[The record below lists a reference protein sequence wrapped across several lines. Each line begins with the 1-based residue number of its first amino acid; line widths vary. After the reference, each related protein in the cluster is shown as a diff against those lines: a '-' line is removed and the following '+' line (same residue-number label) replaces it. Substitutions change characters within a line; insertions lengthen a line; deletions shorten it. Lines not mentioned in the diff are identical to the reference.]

1 MGKTFF
7 IIGGARS
14 GKSAFALKLA
24 DGMEGTKT
32 YIATAQA
39 YDAEMQERI
48 RNHKDERGQEWHTFE
63 EPLEVSATIKNAGSG
78 VALVDCVTL
87 WLTNL
92 MGAELKDSEI
102 ISKAAGL
109 ASVCRQSEAN
119 IVIVSN
125 EVGQGIVPDNP
136 MARRFRD
143 LSGKVNQLLAQG
155 ADEVYFV
162 AAGIALKM
170 K

>member
-14 GKSAFALKLA
+14 GKSAFALTLA

-39 YDAEMQERI
+39 YDAEMEERI
-48 RNHKDERGQEWHTFE
+48 RNHKDERSEQWHTFE
-63 EPLEVSATIKNAGSG
+63 EPLEVAATIKKAGSG

-92 MGAELKDSEI
+92 MGADLKDSEI
-102 ISKAAGL
+102 ISKAADL
-109 ASVCRQSEAN
+109 SSACRQSAAN

-136 MARRFRD
+136 LARRFRD
-143 LSGKVNQLLAQG
+143 LSGKVNQLLAES

-162 AAGIALKM
+162 AAGIPLKM

>member
-63 EPLEVSATIKNAGSG
+63 EPLEVAATIKKTESG
-78 VALVDCVTL
+78 VALLDCVTL

-136 MARRFRD
+136 LARRFRD
-143 LSGKVNQLLAQG
+143 LSGKVNQILAEC

-162 AAGIALKM
+162 AAGIPIKM